1 MGSSSADPVTPSNQD
16 KWDSGGQNAGGPGSD
31 PIGEHP
37 NGSSADDHLGG
48 PGESGSTEYSQHPT
62 GNGVGHDQDGLSVGE
77 GRGGYRGEKQIK
89 VLACPRLAY

>member
-1 MGSSSADPVTPSNQD
+1 MGSSSADPVTPNQD

-31 PIGEHP
+31 PIGGSGEHP
-37 NGSSADDHLGG
+37 NGSADDHLGG
-48 PGESGSTEYSQHPT
+48 PGEAGSTEYSQHPA
-62 GNGVGHDQDGLSVGE
+62 GNGVGHDQDGE